1 MNNMQ
6 KAKCPMCGADVK
18 VGTKPTMG
26 QLVTCHNCAAELEV
40 VWLEPVEL
48 DWPMDEYELET
59 EGEYYDDYDGYDDDE
74 DY

>member
-1 MNNMQ
+1 MQ

-18 VGTKPTMG
+18 VGDKPKMG
-26 QLVTCHNCAAELEV
+26 QLVTCNNCAAELEV
-40 VWLEPVEL
+40 VWLEPIEL
-48 DWPMDEYELET
+48 DWPMDEYEFET